1 MIKATNP
8 STNIISMKR
17 PKPEGEEEFK
27 LVSVEA
33 LSLSGSF
40 WSKKD
45 IYDFMQIKLYHLPP
59 FKETDMRKIFSWLS
73 YWLYLIEFLKD
84 ILRKK
89 KLVFKSSEIKKI
101 NIP

>member
-1 MIKATNP
+1 VVTVVTIQVMIKATNP

-40 WSKKD
+40 
-45 IYDFMQIKLYHLPP
+45 
-59 FKETDMRKIFSWLS
+59 
-73 YWLYLIEFLKD
+73 
-84 ILRKK
+84 
-89 KLVFKSSEIKKI
+89 
-101 NIP
+101 

>member
-1 MIKATNP
+1 
-8 STNIISMKR
+8 
-17 PKPEGEEEFK
+17 
-27 LVSVEA
+27 
-33 LSLSGSF
+33 
-40 WSKKD
+40 
-45 IYDFMQIKLYHLPP
+45 MQIKLYHLPP